1 MRPASITM
9 FDRLFLG
16 AIALGL
22 VNSAIAYNSTME
34 QLEADPAVAELGLAT
49 PGFYI
54 GSAAVGY
61 AISLLLWFLIS
72 RKANNVARWILT
84 VLTVIGALMVPLTIS
99 ELDLIASIVTV
110 IATILQVAAIW
121 MLFRP
126 DAKLWF
132 EHGPG
137 GMDPATF
144 E

>member
-99 ELDLIASIVTV
+99 ELDLIASIVTI

-126 DAKLWF
+126 DAKSWF